1 MTTTVEGDSTM
12 TTTTRRRFV
21 GSAAAISATIA
32 ATMPSAMSA
41 TSRFAAPAVIA
52 AQDGPVEVVFSNIWG
67 TPPGGDA
74 PEKAHPVDQLID
86 AFNAQSTDVKVVGRA
101 DSGSYYENL
110 QKLQA
115 ELAAGSPPAL
125 CATPWNSI
133 NWADEG
139 LGIVNLED
147 VAGDEVAE
155 VFSALREQVV
165 PLVQVDGKTKGVP
178 FAFSCP
184 VIYYNNDILKDA
196 GVDPTTMFSTWESF
210 GTEAGKVQE
219 ALGGNPVFGFL
230 GDMQW
235 TAQSIIQCNGGFV
248 MNDAL
253 EPVMNS
259 PEAIAAMA
267 TIADLDSKGLYDSS
281 TADERRA
288 SFLGQSTGAWIGSI
302 ASLGGLRNN
311 ATFDLQ
317 TSTFPTFG
325 ETPRNMSSGGS
336 FIGMYA
342 REEEQQKAAWE
353 FLKFALS
360 EEGYAIWMQTGYLNA
375 TTYDLPILDGQEAAY
390 TQLEEGLTR
399 ETPWPGARGGEL
411 LAIWQDYVAR
421 IWANDISAEDGCNEA
436 VEQINSVIG

>member
-1 MTTTVEGDSTM
+1 MTH
-12 TTTTRRRFV
+12 TTRRRFV
-21 GSAAAISATIA
+21 GSAAAVSAAIA
-32 ATMPSAMSA
+32 AGVPAAKAAGAKVT
-41 TSRFAAPAVIA
+41 APAVIA

-67 TPPGGDA
+67 TPPGGDK
-74 PEKAHPVDQLID
+74 PEQEHPVEQLID
-86 AFNAQSTDVKVVGRA
+86 AFNEQSTDVKVTGRS
-101 DSGSYYENL
+101 DSGSYYEGL

-115 ELAAGSPPAL
+115 ELAAGNPPAL
-125 CATPWNSI
+125 CITPWNSI

-139 LGIVNLED
+139 LGINNLED

-155 VFSALREQVV
+155 VFSALKEQVV

-178 FAFSCP
+178 FAFSTP
-184 VIYYNNDILKDA
+184 VFYYNNDILAEA
-196 GVDPTTMFSTWESF
+196 GVDPKTMFSTWEAF
-210 GTEAGKVQE
+210 GQEAPKVQE

-248 MNDAL
+248 MNEDL

-259 PEAIAAMA
+259 AEAIAAMG
-267 TIADLDSKGLYDSS
+267 TIAELDSQGLYDRSTSS
-281 TADERRA
+281 ERRA
-288 SFLGQSTGAWIGSI
+288 SFLGGSTACWIGSI
-302 ASLGGLRNN
+302 ASLGGLRTN

-325 ETPRNMSSGGS
+325 DTPRNMSSGGS

-342 REEEQQKAAWE
+342 REEEQQQAAWE

-375 TTYDLPILDGQEAAY
+375 TTYDLPILEGQEAAY
-390 TQLEEGLTR
+390 TQLDEGLTR

-411 LAIWQDYVAR
+411 LQIWQDYVAR
-421 IWANDISAEDGCNEA
+421 IWASDISAEEGCNQA
-436 VEQINSVIG
+436 VEEINAVIESEG